1 MTRPWPLLY
10 AALLFGF
17 IGWLNFITGPD
28 GHYSGLAESFL
39 AGKLHLLSQP
49 PTGWGDTAPFAGYRY
64 WPGGPLPAVLSM
76 PLVWS
81 GIYHQGVLAFF
92 VSLLVFYLCYQLA
105 RKCDY
110 RCDEACWFALAFCF
124 ATSYIGVAALA
135 GSSSFAHLVAVA
147 MLFLALNEYQG
158 GTRLWL
164 TGGLIGL
171 AMASRAPAGINI
183 LFFVLAILLGA
194 GGMRQRLTGLF
205 QLLLPFAGVVALLAI
220 YNLARFG
227 NPLESGYSY
236 QVNGFDQPY
245 ATWNLPGNHA
255 GPAFSLAYIPEHLRI
270 FLVGLPTV
278 NAIGT
283 SVLLVSPYLFYVMS
297 VPKWDLT
304 NRLIG
309 LNVGAVLMAVLA
321 FRSSGFEQMGYR
333 FSLDFLPLVFWLLMR
348 SRVAMSGNFKGL
360 IVISTIIDLCLAV
373 FFLASGV
380 ARRNG

>member
-1 MTRPWPLLY
+1 
-10 AALLFGF
+10 
-17 IGWLNFITGPD
+17 
-28 GHYSGLAESFL
+28 
-39 AGKLHLLSQP
+39 
-49 PTGWGDTAPFAGYRY
+49 
-64 WPGGPLPAVLSM
+64 
-76 PLVWS
+76 
-81 GIYHQGVLAFF
+81 
-92 VSLLVFYLCYQLA
+92 
-105 RKCDY
+105 
-110 RCDEACWFALAFCF
+110 
-124 ATSYIGVAALA
+124 
-135 GSSSFAHLVAVA
+135 

-158 GTRLWL
+158 RSRLWL

-194 GGMRQRLTGLF
+194 GAARQRIVGLF

-220 YNLARFG
+220 YNWARFG
-227 NPLESGYSY
+227 DPLESGYTY

-245 ATWNLPGNHA
+245 AAWNLPGNHA
-255 GPAFSLAYIPEHLRI
+255 GPAFSLSYIPEHLRL

-278 NAIGT
+278 NAVGT
-283 SVLLVSPYLFYVMS
+283 SVLLVSPYLLYVMS

-348 SRVAMSGNFKGL
+348 SRVPMSGNFKGL
-360 IVISTIIDLCLAV
+360 ILISTMIDLCLAV
-373 FFLASGV
+373 FFLATGV
-380 ARRNG
+380 DRRHG